1 MSNKRGLIRDA
12 IRDLLEPL
20 FSFPVYAGRDVDGC
34 EVPEF
39 INVYLPAGDVE
50 HAGLQKSTTAILAV
64 GYRIQNVVT
73 DDELD
78 IVADKIEAAMKP
90 QVLGDLASGMLY
102 DGFEYLDERERGF
115 DGITLRF
122 NVVY

>member
-20 FSFPVYAGRDVDGC
+20 FSFPVYTGRDVDGRK
-34 EVPEF
+34 VPQF
-39 INVYLPAGDVE
+39 INVYLPTGDVE
-50 HAGLQKSTTAILAV
+50 YAGLQKSTTAVLAV
-64 GYRIQNVVT
+64 SYRVEDVV
-73 DDELD
+73 DDDDLD
-78 IVADKIEAAMKP
+78 VVADKIEAAMKP
-90 QVLGDLASGMLY
+90 QALGDLASGMLY